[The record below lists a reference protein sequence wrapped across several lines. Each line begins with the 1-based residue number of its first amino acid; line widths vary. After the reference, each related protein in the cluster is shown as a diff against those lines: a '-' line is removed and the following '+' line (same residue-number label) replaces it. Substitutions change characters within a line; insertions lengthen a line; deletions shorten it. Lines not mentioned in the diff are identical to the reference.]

1 MNCNLPL
8 HIKCCRMTKN
18 EYSNL
23 KGAHICI
30 NCITLNFPFSNLTD
44 DNFYLSVIKCAK
56 TPLSYVSDFNVLP
69 SPSQQK
75 LFNKLNQIINQN
87 TNVLDNSTEDEDQ
100 HQIDCNYYNI
110 DEFCDAKFNA
120 SKSFSLLHLNIHS
133 IQFHIEDLRILLQ
146 MLNYKFDIIA
156 ISESK
161 LQTGV
166 EPQVN
171 INLPGY
177 QYPLSTPTE
186 ASKGGV
192 LLYVAEGINFK
203 PRNDLKIYK
212 SKELESAFIEIINP
226 NEANSVVGVIYKHPC
241 INGDTFNND
250 FLNPLLT
257 KLLKQNNKKIYIAGD
272 FNFDLIKASSDRETA
287 DFYNSMTS
295 NFLLPLITLPT
306 KINTVKDTLI
316 DNIFTNQFNPDF
328 KTGNISIGI
337 SDHLPSFMIV
347 PKTNQNHLPKKHNLY
362 RRETKGFNKENF
374 LLDFLSVNWD
384 KTIEINQNDVNNSF
398 NKFIGNFNNMGLDRH
413 MPYKKVSKKEF
424 KKKYKP
430 WINKEIISA
439 INQKN
444 KLFTKYLKCNRCI
457 SQKQFIH

>member
-1 MNCNLPL
+1 M
-8 HIKCCRMTKN
+8 
-18 EYSNL
+18 NL
-23 KGAHICI
+23 K
-30 NCITLNFPFSNLTD
+30 L
-44 DNFYLSVIKCAK
+44 
-56 TPLSYVSDFNVLP
+56 
-69 SPSQQK
+69 
-75 LFNKLNQIINQN
+75 
-87 TNVLDNSTEDEDQ
+87 
-100 HQIDCNYYNI
+100 
-110 DEFCDAKFNA
+110 
-120 SKSFSLLHLNIHS
+120 
-133 IQFHIEDLRILLQ
+133 
-146 MLNYKFDIIA
+146 
-156 ISESK
+156 
-161 LQTGV
+161 
-166 EPQVN
+166 N

-177 QYPLSTPTE
+177 QNPLSTPTE

-203 PRNDLKIYK
+203 PRDDLKIYK

-241 INGDTFNND
+241 INGDTFNDD

-328 KTGNISIGI
+328 KTGNISIGL

-362 RRETKGFNKENF
+362 RRKTKGFNKENF

-398 NKFIGNFNNMGLDRH
+398 NKFIGKFNNILDRH
-413 MPYKKVSKKEF
+413 MPYKKVSNKEF

-430 WINKEIISA
+430 WINKEIIIA

-444 KLFTKYLKCNRCI
+444 KLFTKYLKCKDIIRKSNLYTEYKI
-457 SQKQFIH
+457 SKNNLLQSTRNSKKLFFQNYFARHNKNVKKIWEGIKQIINVKARNIDQPTCLINDDETLTDPTKVAESFNNYFSSIADNLLNERKYNGNASFRDYLRNPLANSFVIHPCDEHEIKDLIKQLEPNKSLGPNSIPTNILKLVQNEISIPLCKIFNLSFAS